1 MIETSPPLTVSPA
14 AQRFVHEREAEDCLG
29 ALAEVTARVFP
40 DARQMSADLH
50 EDPDVAGLRWVL
62 VRVEVPWA
70 DAARARRA
78 RDEWNARTA
87 EVCPPAALADFGLE
101 IDRRP
106 G

>member
-1 MIETSPPLTVSPA
+1 MIETSPPLTVTTA
-14 AQRFVHEREAEDCLG
+14 AQRFIEHRQAEGILG
-29 ALAEVTARVFP
+29 ALAEVTALVFP
-40 DARQMSADLH
+40 DAREVSADLH

-70 DAARARRA
+70 DAERARRA
-78 RDEWNARTA
+78 RDEWYARTA
-87 EVCPPAALADFGLE
+87 AVCPPAALADFGLE